1 MRAHEINL
9 DEAPMNPGEYNKA
22 IDTGHEKGVLVGYE
36 FECVVPKA
44 TIKGATAAA
53 PTGKTKE
60 QVAGLISN
68 DSRITDQD
76 LDDFPPKEFDDLFKI
91 LPGHSKYP
99 DMVSMLAGYR
109 TDSMEKIKELF
120 AQIPE
125 EIRAEAVPKAK
136 ERVSSQYSQHGDN
149 PQIEF
154 AYQFGWV
161 LTNYFSTK
169 RSGGGGDI
177 VEKGYAIRNLAQ
189 DPDYND
195 LLQFGFDAAGYY
207 IENHLTRFFDFDPQK
222 VYDELNL
229 AEYDDDND
237 NDRYRDDDDYKGAV
251 SILKPALEQS
261 MGRKVTVFK
270 RYHEHKKN
278 MTDWYIEPDGSL
290 EGDEDG
296 DGTAEVVS
304 PPLPAKDAVQALKNF
319 FALAAQH
326 KIYTNESTGL
336 HINVSI
342 PQKIDLLKLAVFTGD
357 QYVLKNFDRLDNDY
371 AEPVT
376 RDIPRRADGE
386 DVIKIKQEPARAGK
400 NVFGQR
406 KQNTVINFD
415 LLKKIATNVSSNHT
429 ASISSNGKWISFR
442 HAGGNYLKDYAEIF
456 NVVGRF
462 VRAVIIASDPTMY
475 QQEYKAAVAKLV
487 TPAATLDSLQST
499 LNYISTKGVPVME
512 IHMASKSRATTID
525 VKKQFQKV
533 KNEYYSLERMISQ
546 GAFGPNQV
554 TFTMSSASAKQK
566 LIAAASPTG
575 QFKTWVTAAPI
586 DRFFTIQIVPQTA
599 EQFKLMSQDESG
611 WGAGVHTTEGR
622 GYNPD
627 GYFVIAATNIPP
639 NDPRTKQVMLNVRKE
654 HYRNKAPTQ
663 ARWRA

>member
-22 IDTGHEKGVLVGYE
+22 IDTGHEKGVLVGFE
-36 FECVVPKA
+36 FECVVPEA
-44 TIKGATAAA
+44 TIKGATAA

-125 EIRAEAVPKAK
+125 KIRAKAVPKAK

-169 RSGGGGDI
+169 RSGGGRDI

-189 DPDYND
+189 DPDYHD
-195 LLQFGFDAAGYY
+195 LLQFGFDEEGYY

-261 MGRKVTVFK
+261 MGREVTVFK

-290 EGDEDG
+290 EGNNDG

-342 PQKIDLLKLAVFTGD
+342 P
-357 QYVLKNFDRLDNDY
+357 
-371 AEPVT
+371 
-376 RDIPRRADGE
+376 
-386 DVIKIKQEPARAGK
+386 
-400 NVFGQR
+400 
-406 KQNTVINFD
+406 
-415 LLKKIATNVSSNHT
+415 
-429 ASISSNGKWISFR
+429 
-442 HAGGNYLKDYAEIF
+442 
-456 NVVGRF
+456 
-462 VRAVIIASDPTMY
+462 
-475 QQEYKAAVAKLV
+475 
-487 TPAATLDSLQST
+487 
-499 LNYISTKGVPVME
+499 
-512 IHMASKSRATTID
+512 
-525 VKKQFQKV
+525 
-533 KNEYYSLERMISQ
+533 
-546 GAFGPNQV
+546 
-554 TFTMSSASAKQK
+554 
-566 LIAAASPTG
+566 
-575 QFKTWVTAAPI
+575 
-586 DRFFTIQIVPQTA
+586 
-599 EQFKLMSQDESG
+599 
-611 WGAGVHTTEGR
+611 
-622 GYNPD
+622 
-627 GYFVIAATNIPP
+627 
-639 NDPRTKQVMLNVRKE
+639 
-654 HYRNKAPTQ
+654 
-663 ARWRA
+663 